1 MLLRADQAIELLSM
15 FVDGAKQT
23 CRGGLTMSVHRCKA
37 EMDQPLA
44 SNLDFS
50 ARVSRVLM
58 AHPLP
63 ASLAAT
69 PSRPLKGRWPCSA
82 RALLPSEARPIRQF
96 KILLPPLVLHR
107 LSPQP

>member
-15 FVDGAKQT
+15 FVDGPKQT
-23 CRGGLTMSVHRCKA
+23 CRGGLTMSVHGCRA

-69 PSRPLKGRWPCSA
+69 PSQPLKGPL
-82 RALLPSEARPIRQF
+82 ALLGQSIAALGGETDPAIQDPITPF
-96 KILLPPLVLHR
+96 
-107 LSPQP
+107 SPA